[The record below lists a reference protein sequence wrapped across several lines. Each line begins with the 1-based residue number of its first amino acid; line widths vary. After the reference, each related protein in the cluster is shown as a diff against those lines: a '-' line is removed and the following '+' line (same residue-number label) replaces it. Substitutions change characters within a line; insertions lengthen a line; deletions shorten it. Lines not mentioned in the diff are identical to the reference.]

1 MYCLCEKYY
10 KLVTVQYYVA
20 DFVIWVPGLTLLDLQ
35 TSWTYEGSL
44 GTELVCMSGTYCLS
58 LILPLCSNF
67 TPGWRTRPRVSVT
80 SGCRAL
86 PEDVSGHWE
95 ARLCVLA

>member
-35 TSWTYEGSL
+35 THWTYEGTL
-44 GTELVCMSGTYCLS
+44 GTELVHVSGTYCIS

-67 TPGWRTRPRVSVT
+67 TPG
-80 SGCRAL
+80 
-86 PEDVSGHWE
+86 
-95 ARLCVLA
+95 